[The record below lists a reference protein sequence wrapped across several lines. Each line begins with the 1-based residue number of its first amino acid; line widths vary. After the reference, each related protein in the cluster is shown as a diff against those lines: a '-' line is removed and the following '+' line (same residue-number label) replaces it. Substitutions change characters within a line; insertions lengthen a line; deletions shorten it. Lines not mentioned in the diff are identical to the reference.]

1 MIYLY
6 HLMLSGL
13 LLLSQAG
20 SQRQII
26 KVIKAQEFLV
36 VLSNFTE
43 ATPGLKE
50 EEGSEAK
57 ENEEK
62 QKLDSDAKKRS
73 NEGSTTIY
81 FYKKISGELQL

>member
-20 SQRQII
+20 QQSQVGEAI
-26 KVIKAQEFLV
+26 KTQEFLGI
-36 VLSNFTE
+36 LTNFTE
-43 ATPGLKE
+43 AGAGLKE
-50 EEGSEAK
+50 EEGSESK
-57 ENEEK
+57 VEEEK
-62 QKLDSDAKKRS
+62 QKLDSDTKKES